1 MNLETKPETKLTD
14 LRPFIRKEIP
24 RVWGDKVMETKRLRA
39 LALLGTRWLLHAKHS
54 PKKGNYSGWP
64 IT

>member
-1 MNLETKPETKLTD
+1 MKPELKLTD

-24 RVWGDKVMETKRLRA
+24 PVWGDEEMETKRLRA
-39 LALLGTRWLLHAKHS
+39 LALRGTRWLLHTKHS

-64 IT
+64 TS